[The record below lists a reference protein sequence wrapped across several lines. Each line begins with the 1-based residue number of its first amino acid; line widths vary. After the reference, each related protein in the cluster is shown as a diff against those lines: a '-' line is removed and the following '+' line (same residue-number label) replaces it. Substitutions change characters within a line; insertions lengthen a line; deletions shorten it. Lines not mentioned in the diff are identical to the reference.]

1 MPTTASPQAK
11 IDEYLGQLRAG
22 LRKLPSDQVTD
33 IVEEIRSHVLDTAG
47 PRETMTEA
55 GVRETLSRLGPASA
69 LASTYVTQNLLGEA
83 ARSRSPWMLLK
94 STFRWATLSLQG
106 LFVFLGAVIGYSL
119 AAIFSFC
126 ALAKPINP
134 HRVGVWRVQDGFSLH
149 MGLRHEVPPGQEVL
163 GWWLVPLALIVSFIL
178 VLLTTEMGVRTIR
191 RFQQA
196 RFPTVR

>member
-149 MGLRHEVPPGQEVL
+149 MGLSHEVPPGQEVL